1 MSVVSF
7 LPGLA
12 LWRHKWRH
20 YHRNTTTFV
29 LKLAKLACYFLIFN
43 IRPNL
48 RSNFCY
54 CNRRLES
61 FKMILRKSIVFGSR
75 GGATEILTMISVQ
88 KCHFLAISE
97 NWSNEYA
104 CCSFNSIIYNN
115 FSVYIHSLDFPLII
129 YVTKIG
135 QFLISNRANFNVRG
149 PCSLNFLFF

>member
-1 MSVVSF
+1 M
-7 LPGLA
+7 
-12 LWRHKWRH
+12 
-20 YHRNTTTFV
+20 
-29 LKLAKLACYFLIFN
+29 LKLAKLACCFLIFH

-54 CNRRLES
+54 YRRLES
-61 FKMILRKSIVFGSR
+61 FKMILRVSIVFGSR
-75 GGATEILTMISVQ
+75 GRATEMMTMISVQ

-97 NWSNEYA
+97 NWSYVYA

-135 QFLISNRANFNVRG
+135 QFHVSQFWSATGPISPFVVLALSWPPG
-149 PCSLNFLFF
+149 